1 MTRHGL
7 RFGLPSRSKDPNHM
21 TTHEL
26 QDLSPLIAAS
36 ETWTEDPKR
45 PLWLRH
51 EAGRISLAG
60 TAPQTLFA
68 HLQTVPDLNAVEA
81 RVAEP
86 TVFVEWPSGR
96 HRLHLPPSW
105 ETAAPY
111 EGRPYVLG
119 LYDCYTIVRD
129 WMARARGH
137 EMAML
142 TDTPERLMNQWLTDG
157 AFVTNPELHR
167 WERVIVPQA
176 GDGILFSLSL
186 RDEDSPN
193 RANHC
198 GVYLGDGRFLHHFP
212 NRASCIQAFEER
224 WRSRVV
230 SFMRL
235 KA

>member
-1 MTRHGL
+1 
-7 RFGLPSRSKDPNHM
+7 M

-36 ETWTEDPKR
+36 DYWAEDPSR

-51 EAGRISLAG
+51 EAGRISLAP
-60 TAPQTLFA
+60 TAPQSLFA
-68 HLQTVPDLNAVEA
+68 HLCTVPELGAAEQDVS
-81 RVAEP
+81 EP

-96 HRLHLPPSW
+96 HRLYLPTSW
-105 ETAAPY
+105 EAAAPY

-119 LYDCYTIVRD
+119 QYDCYTIVRD
-129 WMARARGH
+129 WMARERGH

-142 TDTPERLMNQWLTDG
+142 TDTPERLVNQWLTDG
-157 AFVTNPELHR
+157 VFVTNPELHR

-176 GDGILFSLSL
+176 GDGILFSLSR

-212 NRASCIQAFEER
+212 NRASCIQDFDGR
-224 WRSRVV
+224 WRSWVV
-230 SFMRL
+230 SFMRI

>member
-1 MTRHGL
+1 MTQ
-7 RFGLPSRSKDPNHM
+7 
-21 TTHEL
+21 HEL

-36 ETWTEDPKR
+36 EYWAEDPSR

-51 EAGRISLAG
+51 EAGRISLAL
-60 TAPQTLFA
+60 TAPQSLFA
-68 HLQTVPDLNAVEA
+68 HLRKVSDLGAVTDDLS
-81 RVAEP
+81 EP

-105 ETAAPY
+105 DTAAPY

-119 LYDCYTIVRD
+119 QYDCYTIVRD
-129 WMARARGH
+129 WMARERGH
-137 EMAML
+137 EMVML
-142 TDTPERLMNQWLTDG
+142 TDTPERLVNQWLTDG
-157 AFVTNPELHR
+157 VFVTNPELHR

-176 GDGILFSLSL
+176 GDGILFSLSR

-212 NRASCIQAFEER
+212 NRASCIQDFDAR
-224 WRSRVV
+224 WRSWVV
-230 SFMRL
+230 SFMRI